1 MFDVSFPEMVIVFVV
16 ALLVLGPE
24 RLPRVARTAGQWVG
38 RARSMFTRLRSEL
51 EREAN
56 FQELQDAQREL
67 RQALD
72 DGSKAVSESI
82 KPVVDAVEAQPTPS
96 PASRDDNPADAAS
109 TGETPANYDV
119 ERTER

>member
-1 MFDVSFPEMVIVFVV
+1 MVVVFVV

-38 RARSMFTRLRSEL
+38 RARGMFTRLRSEL

-72 DGSKAVSESI
+72 DGGKAVSESI

-96 PASRDDNPADAAS
+96 PARTDDNPADAAS
-109 TGETPANYDV
+109 TGETPANHDV